1 MVLTSLYWV
10 WSLLSEITRLVFYYQ
25 TYTLKIQTV
34 YIIFTSYNS
43 YCKKVFTTLR
53 PVSYLLRI
61 YGFLFFYYLIIK
73 FSSDFLFAKVH
84 TLIKVI
90 LQTKHCTVFDL
101 KLVTKSI
108 SNISKILLLYIPKY
122 IQRIF
127 FFTSCCIIKNQIA
140 WISAEFLNI

>member
-73 FSSDFLFAKVH
+73 FSSDFLFAKAH

-101 KLVTKSI
+101 KPVTKTYQ
-108 SNISKILLLYIPKY
+108 ISKILLLYIPNISKEK
-122 IQRIF
+122 IFSHHVALLRIKLHGYLQN
-127 FFTSCCIIKNQIA
+127 S
-140 WISAEFLNI
+140 